1 MRWRIGKIG
10 RTELWLH
17 GAALCFWGYMLL
29 AGQGLLLAVGLVSI
43 ALHEG
48 AHALMAALLHAAPQ
62 MAELTPLG
70 LLLRLEEEDAL
81 PAGKRALI
89 LLAGPVMTALLA
101 LLGWYGTRWG
111 WLAPDVGARL
121 FFGNLSLLLMNLLP
135 ALPLDGGRLL
145 ALALSRWMDLA
156 AQLHV
161 MRALGMALGA
171 GAAVLAV
178 VCGLWQGAFNLSL
191 AMIGC
196 FLMYAAQTATA
207 TEAMAALRQFLY
219 RRSRLETRGVL
230 PGEIL
235 AVLARQPLR
244 QVLPHLGQ
252 ERYTC
257 LAILESGTLRV
268 LGMADEDMLQQ
279 TYLSHPDGVCADL
292 LPQEVPHGKTPRKQ
306 PVDK

>member
-1 MRWRIGKIG
+1 MRWQIGKIG

-29 AGQGLLLAVGLVSI
+29 AGQGLLLAVGAVSI

-48 AHALMAALLHAAPQ
+48 AHALAASLLHAAPQ

-89 LLAGPVMTALLA
+89 LLAGPAMTALLM

-111 WLAPDVGARL
+111 WLPPTLGARL
-121 FFGNLSLLLMNLLP
+121 FFGNLSLLLLNLLP

-145 ALALSRWMDLA
+145 ALVLSRWMDLA
-156 AQLHV
+156 GQLRV
-161 MRALGMALGA
+161 MRSLGLALGA
-171 GAAVLAV
+171 GATLLAV
-178 VCGLWQGAFNLSL
+178 GCGLWHGTFNLSL
-191 AMIGC
+191 AMVGC

-219 RRSRLETRGVL
+219 RRGRLETRGIM
-230 PGEIL
+230 PGEVL

-268 LGMADEDMLQQ
+268 LGIADEDTLQQ

-292 LPQEVPHGKTPRKQ
+292 LQHVPQAGKHG
-306 PVDK
+306 

>member
-1 MRWRIGKIG
+1 MRWQIGKIG

-29 AGQGLLLAVGLVSI
+29 AGQGLLLAVGAVSI

-48 AHALMAALLHAAPQ
+48 AHALAASLLHAAPQ

-89 LLAGPVMTALLA
+89 LLAGPAMTALLM

-111 WLAPDVGARL
+111 WLPPTLGARL
-121 FFGNLSLLLMNLLP
+121 FFGNLSLLLLNLLP

-145 ALALSRWMDLA
+145 ALVLSRWMDLA
-156 AQLHV
+156 GQLRV
-161 MRALGMALGA
+161 MRSLGLALGA
-171 GAAVLAV
+171 GATLLAV
-178 VCGLWQGAFNLSL
+178 GCGLWQGTFNLSL
-191 AMIGC
+191 AMVGC

-219 RRSRLETRGVL
+219 RRGRLETRGIM
-230 PGEIL
+230 PGEVL

-268 LGMADEDMLQQ
+268 LGIADEDTLQQ

-292 LPQEVPHGKTPRKQ
+292 LQHVPHAGKHG
-306 PVDK
+306 